1 MDTYEIEIIPIQE
14 ADKLIPNTILVKLYK
29 ISIDETSEKKT
40 KELEKT
46 IEYFPKRIKRKLK
59 YGKEK

>member
-1 MDTYEIEIIPIQE
+1 MLFRS
-14 ADKLIPNTILVKLYK
+14 LIPNTILVKLYK